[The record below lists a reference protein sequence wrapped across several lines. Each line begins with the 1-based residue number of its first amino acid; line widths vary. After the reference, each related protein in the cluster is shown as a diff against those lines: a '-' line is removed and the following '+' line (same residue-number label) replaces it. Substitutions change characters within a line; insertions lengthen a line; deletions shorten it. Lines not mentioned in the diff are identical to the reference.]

1 MICFDNPQAAASWL
15 KNLILQSHNPGGSL
29 STDSRLIGA
38 GDAFIAWPGA
48 VNDGRQYVGAA
59 LAAGA
64 VACMVEHNGAENFDF
79 KDTRIATYCGL
90 KVASGPLAAA
100 FFNQPSQQLRI
111 VAVTGTNGKTTT
123 AWWLA
128 AALGKLGTKAAAIG
142 TLGIG
147 APGQVMLATGLT
159 TPDPVLLQ
167 RQLRRLVDEDFAAAV
182 VEASSIGIVE
192 HRLDGL
198 AIEAAIFTNFT
209 QDHLDYHGSMQSYWL
224 AKSALFD
231 WPGLK
236 AAVVNTDDPHGSKLA
251 ARLLNQNLDVWTTSA
266 ALVGNKSARLQAI
279 NILEAAS
286 GLQFDVLDN
295 KTGEQFLI
303 QCETVGL
310 YNVSNIVGVL
320 AALCALGVPLCKAVH
335 ACQHLPAVP
344 GRSQM
349 LAVPGQPLVVID
361 YAHTPDALEKILSAL
376 RPGAQLRGGL
386 IECVFGCGGN
396 RDTAKRPLMAAAA
409 EKGADRILLT
419 NDNPRNEN
427 PLAIIDNILQG
438 FVKLDFVKVEPDR
451 KLAIVQSISRA
462 APEDTVLIAGKGHED
477 TQEIAGFKASFSD
490 GDEAMKALY
499 DRVAES
505 NTELVTQN
513 QKKLLWGAP

>member
-1 MICFDNPQAAASWL
+1 MICFDNPLTAATWL
-15 KNLILQSHNPGGSL
+15 KAQILQSQKPDGSL
-29 STDSRLIGA
+29 TTDSRSIGA

-48 VNDGRQYVGAA
+48 VSDGRQYVGAA
-59 LAAGA
+59 LTAGA
-64 VACMVEHNGAENFDF
+64 VACLVEHNGAHNFGF
-79 KDTRIATYCGL
+79 KDTRIATYRGL
-90 KVASGPLAAA
+90 KAASGPLAAA

-128 AALGKLGTKAAAIG
+128 AALGKLGMKAAAIG

-147 APGQVMLATGLT
+147 APGEPMLKSGLT

-167 RQLRRLVDEDFAAAV
+167 RQLRRLADEDFAAAV

-209 QDHLDYHGSMQSYWL
+209 QDHLDYHTSMEAYWQ

-231 WPGLK
+231 WPGLN
-236 AAVVNTDDPHGSKLA
+236 AAVVNWDDPQGPQLA
-251 ARLLNQNLDVWTTSA
+251 ARLLNQGLDVWTTSA
-266 ALVGNKSARLQAI
+266 ALVGNKAGRLQAI
-279 NILEAAS
+279 NILEADS

-303 QCETVGL
+303 QCETIGL
-310 YNVSNIVGVL
+310 YNVSNLVGVL
-320 AALCALGVPLCKAVH
+320 AALCALGVPLCEAVH

-376 RPGAQLRGGL
+376 RPAAQQRGGL

-396 RDTAKRPLMAAAA
+396 RDAAKRPLMAAAA

-419 NDNPRNEN
+419 SDNPRNEN

-438 FVKLDFVKVEPDR
+438 FVKLDLVMVEPDR
-451 KLAIVQSISRA
+451 KLAIVQSINRA
-462 APEDTVLIAGKGHED
+462 DPEDIVLIAGKGHED
-477 TQEIAGFKASFSD
+477 TQEFAGFKIFFSD
-490 GDEAMKALY
+490 GEEAMKALNS
-499 DRVAES
+499 RVAIG
-505 NTELVTQN
+505 NADFVTPKQ
-513 QKKLLWGAP
+513 KLLFRVTP

>member
-1 MICFDNPQAAASWL
+1 MICFDNPQSAASWL

-29 STDSRLIGA
+29 SIDSRLIGP

-48 VNDGRQYVGAA
+48 AHDGRRYAIDA
-59 LAAGA
+59 LSAGA
-64 VACMVEHNGAENFDF
+64 VACLIEHSGAEIFNFEDE
-79 KDTRIATYCGL
+79 RIATYRGL
-90 KVASGPLAAA
+90 KAASGPLAAA

-128 AALGKLGTKAAAIG
+128 AALGKLGMKAAAIG

-147 APGQVMLATGLT
+147 APGGVMLATGLT

-167 RQLRRLVDEDFAAAV
+167 RQLRRLVDENFAAAV

-209 QDHLDYHGSMQSYWL
+209 QDHLDYHGSMESYWL

-236 AAVVNTDDPHGSKLA
+236 SAVVNLDDPQGPPLA
-251 ARLLNQNLDVWTTSA
+251 ARLLNQGLDVWTTSA

-279 NILEAAS
+279 NILEAVS

-320 AALCALGVPLCKAVH
+320 AALCALGVPLCDAVH

-376 RPGAQLRGGL
+376 RPGALLRGGL

-419 NDNPRNEN
+419 SDNPRNEN
-427 PLAIIDNILQG
+427 PLVIIDSILQG
-438 FVKLDFVKVEPDR
+438 FVKLDFVCVEPDR
-451 KLAIVQSISRA
+451 KLAIVQSINRA
-462 APEDTVLIAGKGHED
+462 FPEDIVLIAGKGHED

-499 DRVAES
+499 DRAAVS
-505 NTELVTQN
+505 NTDLVMQN
-513 QKKLLWGAP
+513 KKNLLQGAP